1 VGAGAGAYEVAR
13 TRYRRGTQSI
23 RHAHGYG
30 VQTLADLGLV
40 GLGVSLLGALAWIV
54 AATGATGLRR
64 RDRGLP
70 YDPERI
76 GLLTMSTVVLVFAF
90 HSLID
95 WTWFVPGTV
104 AVALLCAGWVAGRGP
119 LRARLEG
126 SEEPAVATRWWRPDP
141 ATAVAA
147 LAVVVLALTI
157 CWTALQPV
165 RAAHA
170 EDRSADLASEGKL
183 GPAAA
188 EARQAADRNPLSV
201 DPLFELAFI
210 QDAQGKRQDAL
221 ATLEAAVH
229 LQPDNS
235 ETWRRLGR
243 YRLSVL
249 NDPKGALRAFR
260 AAYFLDPQ
268 SARGPSDYLEA
279 ARAARGQP

>member
-1 VGAGAGAYEVAR
+1 
-13 TRYRRGTQSI
+13 
-23 RHAHGYG
+23 
-30 VQTLADLGLV
+30 
-40 GLGVSLLGALAWIV
+40 
-54 AATGATGLRR
+54 
-64 RDRGLP
+64 
-70 YDPERI
+70 
-76 GLLTMSTVVLVFAF
+76 MVLVFGV

-95 WTWFVPGTV
+95 WTWFVPGN
-104 AVALLCAGWVAGRGP
+104 ACAALLCAGWVAGRGP
-119 LRARLEG
+119 LRARLEAERG
-126 SEEPAVATRWWRPDP
+126 DAAPERRWWRPDP
-141 ATAVAA
+141 ATGRGGRRG
-147 LAVVVLALTI
+147 
-157 CWTALQPV
+157 
-165 RAAHA
+165 RACSRS
-170 EDRSADLASEGKL
+170 RSAGRHCSRCAPRTRRTARADLPPSGKL

-210 QDAQGKRQDAL
+210 EDAQGKRQDAL

-229 LQPDNS
+229 LQPDNT

-279 ARAARGQP
+279 AALRRRGQP